1 MARAAYSKRRDS
13 VFSGYLGKIQAH
25 ILLAI
30 FLASFA
36 PAQEIS
42 IAPARITIP
51 DGTPVKL
58 QLAETISSARAHV
71 GDDVRF
77 IVVRDVSLEGLT
89 VIPAGTIARGSI
101 TGIRGRKLLGIGG
114 KVSLRVDALQLTD
127 GDQIEL
133 RGSKEV
139 KGGSRTKLMLG
150 AMIITSLI
158 FLPAAPVFLL
168 TLGHQS
174 TVVKSTEITAQVD
187 GATPVL
193 AAGLQRSEET
203 ASEVAE
209 MMRFLPQRVFD
220 AEGRE
225 GDMLNLVFVAQPAD
239 LQRAFA
245 RAGWVKTDRWR
256 PIFVWHLLQH
266 GTNDARLPMARFNLF
281 GRVQDYSYA
290 LPDPEAIVS
299 RRHHLRIWKT
309 DYTVEGTPIWVGAA
323 THDLAIEI
331 AKRGHL
337 INHRI
342 DPDVDAER
350 NFIGADLTAV
360 SSVSRQEYLPR
371 VDPVFRAQTI
381 SGEAYYS
388 DSRILFLDLEQTS
401 LSDAGVSK
409 RSSMIVRTSTGPIA
423 VPAAAALRSQLA
435 EDH

>member
-1 MARAAYSKRRDS
+1 M
-13 VFSGYLGKIQAH
+13 
-25 ILLAI
+25 
-30 FLASFA
+30 
-36 PAQEIS
+36 
-42 IAPARITIP
+42 
-51 DGTPVKL
+51 
-58 QLAETISSARAHV
+58 
-71 GDDVRF
+71 RF
-77 IVVRDVSLEGLT
+77 IVVRAVSLEGLT

-114 KVSLRVDALQLTD
+114 KVSLRVDALELTD

-290 LPDPEAIVS
+290 LPDPEAVVS

-409 RSSMIVRTSTGPIA
+409 RSSMIVRTSTGPIV